1 MPGNWATRLLGW
13 DRHPRRHHHD
23 FHADWI
29 RDDRRRLL
37 PQYRSEHLQSA
48 IPAPDVTKIA
58 LKLRHLIELAV
69 PCELDEEEI
78 TKAHSKVITTKVIK
92 AAKEAGG
99 SHYGSCVVFCLIV
112 CKRWF
117 KHQALVELWDAD
129 LHRVRAVA
137 CEVIAKQIIEG
148 EEDLNYLMHS
158 VLLRRYSIIVDG
170 EATPPANAIEK
181 AVDLHAVKVIGS
193 SGYQKCISYLWKGWL
208 VQDEND
214 PAVFVD
220 YKDKDNTNFI
230 VHMDPDRI
238 RAPMYQ
244 NATQVLISFVYIGLF
259 TAVVNSANPSG
270 VFDTAEVLLYIF
282 TLGFICEEL
291 TKFYKAGYHILGFW
305 NAFNGVL
312 YSFITISFV
321 LRIVGLTHH
330 EGDDTRQFYSK
341 LSYNFL
347 AFSSPMIWSRLLL
360 YLDSFRFFGAMLV
373 VLKVM
378 MKESI
383 IFFALLIVLVIGFLQ
398 AFIGLDLAD
407 DWVLDDIL
415 FILQA
420 MANAVM
426 QSPDFDGFDQFSPP
440 FGIILYYCF
449 TFIVM
454 VVLLNILIALY
465 NSAYEDIYDN
475 ANDEYL
481 ALFAQ
486 KTMQFVRAPDENV
499 YIPPF
504 NLIEVIVISLFWWME
519 KSKFERM
526 SDVIMGIIYSPVL
539 VVAAWYETRMAGE
552 IRSNRARGEE
562 DDDTVEE
569 WEQMMDQVDFEA
581 DGWNKLC
588 VSAKTNL
595 ETDPTISEVQKLR
608 SEVEELKKMLVDISK
623 AVSVGKSGNEQ
634 ASSLIELEEPTQ
646 SQSKKKKSKKG
657 KKGKKTGG
665 DGNASGSS
673 GSSDEE

>member
-1 MPGNWATRLLGW
+1 MNILQPVPVAYKRVYC
-13 DRHPRRHHHD
+13 P
-23 FHADWI
+23 APV
-29 RDDRRRLL
+29 L
-37 PQYRSEHLQSA
+37 PQYRSEHLESA
-48 IPAPDVTKIA
+48 IPAPEVTKIA
-58 LKLRHLIELAV
+58 LKLRHLVELAV
-69 PCELDEEEI
+69 PCELDEDAI
-78 TKAHSKVITTKVIK
+78 TMAHSKIITTKVIK

-117 KHQALVELWDAD
+117 KHQALLELWDAD

-148 EEDLNYLMHS
+148 EEDLQYLMHS
-158 VLLRRYSIIVDG
+158 VLLRRYSIVVDG
-170 EATPPANAIEK
+170 ESTPPANVIEK
-181 AVDLHAVKVIGS
+181 AVDLHAVRVIGS

-214 PAVFVD
+214 PSVFVD
-220 YKDKDNTNFI
+220 YKDKTNPSFL

-238 RAPMYQ
+238 RTPMYQ
-244 NATQVLISFVYIGLF
+244 NATQVIISLVYIGLY
-259 TAVVNSANPSG
+259 TAVINSVNAKG
-270 VFDTAEVLLYIF
+270 VLDSAEVLLYIF
-282 TLGFICEEL
+282 TFGFICEEV
-291 TKFYKAGYHILGFW
+291 TKFWKAGYHILGFW
-305 NAFNGVL
+305 NAFNDIL
-312 YSFITISFV
+312 YSFISLSLI
-321 LRIVGLTHH
+321 LRIIGLTHG
-330 EGDDTRQFYSK
+330 EGEDARRYYSE

-347 AFSSPMIWSRLLL
+347 AFSAPMIWSRLLL

-383 IFFALLIVLVIGFLQ
+383 IFFALLAVLIIGFLQ
-398 AFIGLDLAD
+398 AFVGLDLAD
-407 DWVLDDIL
+407 DLVADDIL
-415 FILQA
+415 FIISA
-420 MANAVM
+420 MANAIM
-426 QSPDFDGFDQFSPP
+426 QSPDFDGFDKFSPP

-449 TFIVM
+449 TFI

-504 NLIEVIVISLFWWME
+504 NLLEIVVIALFWWMD

-526 SDVIMGIIYSPVL
+526 SDFIMGIIYSPVL
-539 VVAAWYETRMAGE
+539 IVAAIFETRSAAE

-562 DDDTVEE
+562 DDDTIEE
-569 WEQMMDQVDFEA
+569 WEQMMDQVDFES
-581 DGWNKLC
+581 DGWNKVC
-588 VSAKTNL
+588 ITAKTNL
-595 ETDPTISEVQKLR
+595 DADPTISEVQKLR

-623 AVSVGKSGNEQ
+623 AVSAGNAGNAQSTNNLIDLGEPAAPAAAGGSGKN
-634 ASSLIELEEPTQ
+634 
-646 SQSKKKKSKKG
+646 KKKNKKG
-657 KKGKKTGG
+657 KKSKNDQQSAAG
-665 DGNASGSS
+665 DAKASGSS
-673 GSSDEE
+673 SSSDEE